1 MWTKS
6 RSLALSRVIIVIFL
20 LLLAAGSAGLPWLLR
35 WYIGYAGKDAMDYMP
50 VMAIL
55 WACALPAFIALIHL
69 GKMLKNI
76 AADQVFVKENIR
88 ALRVISWCSFAVA
101 AVFICFFFY
110 YILGLIIAILAAFI
124 GLILRVVKNVFE
136 QAVEMKEENDLTV

>member
-6 RSLALSRVIIVIFL
+6 RSLALSRIMVGLFL

-35 WYIGYAGKDAMDYMP
+35 WYIGYAGKSTMDYMP

-55 WACALPAFIALIHL
+55 WVCALPAFVALIHL

-76 AADQVFVKENIR
+76 ASDQVFVRENIK

-101 AVFICFFFY
+101 VVFICFFFY

-136 QAVEMKEENDLTV
+136 QALEIKEENDLTV